1 MRLVLDSLCMA
12 KAMPNQLVTGWR
24 PSLLDAIRMEAI
36 ARMEAITIGMESMAM
51 RFLKVLFL

>member
-1 MRLVLDSLCMA
+1 MA